1 MQLVPSP
8 RVGDSTNRLGETEA
22 KVTTYRDFFAKW
34 KVAHS
39 AEYEEE
45 QVARSVIKRIN
56 KIRLSAYKEWR
67 KSPAAQ
73 TIGTPSLEALETVE
87 ALEAAPV
94 PPPSVLSPVIE
105 KTKPSVGSSSSS
117 GVSSSSTSQENKK
130 NVDPPKLDDDE
141 KPKPEDE
148 RPKPEYANAR
158 DEVKAIHY
166 AKTGAYPT
174 VQLLDRI
181 EGLLVTKGRTFD
193 DYLEVLKPHLGN
205 AWKNP
210 GGFLTHMARTG
221 FGALVSPP
229 QEMPKPKCPTC
240 MADNQR
246 GAILQSGAI
255 VPCPACSNPEWRA
268 ELTAKLNRPAKK
280 TQGASGE

>member
-1 MQLVPSP
+1 MPP
-8 RVGDSTNRLGETEA
+8 R
-22 KVTTYRDFFAKW
+22 
-34 KVAHS
+34 
-39 AEYEEE
+39 
-45 QVARSVIKRIN
+45 
-56 KIRLSAYKEWR
+56 
-67 KSPAAQ
+67 
-73 TIGTPSLEALETVE
+73 
-87 ALEAAPV
+87 
-94 PPPSVLSPVIE
+94 
-105 KTKPSVGSSSSS
+105 SSSPICERSLDLTLIGIGRRDIPQCSPKHFLMEVFCRTFS
-117 GVSSSSTSQENKK
+117 GGRRPSQENKK

-174 VQLLDRI
+174 VKLLDRI

-193 DYLEVLKPHLGN
+193 DYLAVLKPHLGH